1 MQFNFKLKYLAIII
15 SIIAGYFILYS
26 FSNFLDNEQSVCLFK
41 NLTNIPCPSCGTTRA
56 SIKLIHGE
64 FVNSI
69 LINPLGFFVSV
80 TLFISIIW
88 MSYDISKNKETF
100 FPFIKKDFVNKYVI
114 IFAVVLTFA
123 NWIWNIYKGL

>member
-15 SIIAGYFILYS
+15 SIIAGYFVLYS
-26 FSNFLDNEQSVCLFK
+26 FSSLLDNEQSVCLFK

-64 FVNSI
+64 FVDSI
-69 LINPLGFFVSV
+69 LLNPLGFFVSV

-100 FPFIKKDFVNKYVI
+100 LPFIKKDFVNKYVI
-114 IFAVVLTFA
+114 IFAVVLTLA